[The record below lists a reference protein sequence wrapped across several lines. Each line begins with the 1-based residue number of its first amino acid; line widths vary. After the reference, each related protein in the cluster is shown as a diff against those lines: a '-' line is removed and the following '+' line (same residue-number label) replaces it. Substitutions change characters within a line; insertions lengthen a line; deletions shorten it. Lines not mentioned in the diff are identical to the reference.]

1 MSILVER
8 ASFEDRA
15 KFFHKNQSTIARL
28 LGDLAE
34 PAKKSKRK
42 KKTETKAK
50 EKAKPKAKEKA
61 KAKAKPK
68 TKAKVKAKEKS
79 KAKPKEIPKVEEK
92 NLSVEELVT
101 NTVTET
107 VLQEAP
113 TTETS
118 PLETPTAETSPLETP
133 TAETSPLETPTAEIS
148 TTETSSPVET
158 PDDLTKIKGL
168 GAKMV
173 ESLNV
178 AEIITFEQ
186 LADLTKKQV
195 VQLGKSIRGFASAYE
210 KKDFKKQAQ
219 EFNN

>member
-133 TAETSPLETPTAEIS
+133 TAEIS

>member
-15 KFFHKNQSTIARL
+15 KFFHKNQSTITRL
-28 LGDLAE
+28 LDDLAE

-68 TKAKVKAKEKS
+68 TKAKAKLKEKAKAKEKP
-79 KAKPKEIPKVEEK
+79 KAKPKEKPQETPLVEEK
-92 NLSVEELVT
+92 NLSVEELVAD
-101 NTVTET
+101 TVTET
-107 VLQEAP
+107 STQGTP
-113 TTETS
+113 TTDTS
-118 PLETPTAETSPLETP
+118 TLD
-133 TAETSPLETPTAEIS
+133 TPTAEIS
-148 TTETSSPVET
+148 APIETL
-158 PDDLTKIKGL
+158 DDLTKIKGL

-173 ESLNV
+173 ESLHV
-178 AEIITFEQ
+178 AGITKFEQ
-186 LADLTKKQV
+186 LADLNKKQI

-219 EFNN
+219 EFNK

>member
-15 KFFHKNQSTIARL
+15 KFFNKNRSTITRL

-50 EKAKPKAKEKA
+50 EKAKPKAKA
-61 KAKAKPK
+61 KAKAKEKPK
-68 TKAKVKAKEKS
+68 TKVKAKAKEKP

-101 NTVTET
+101 DTVTET
-107 VLQEAP
+107 VLQDVPATETPSAEISSTETP
-113 TTETS
+113 TTEIPS
-118 PLETPTAETSPLETP
+118 P
-133 TAETSPLETPTAEIS
+133 AEI
-148 TTETSSPVET
+148 

-173 ESLNV
+173 ESLNA
-178 AEIITFEQ
+178 AEITTFEQ
-186 LADLTKKQV
+186 LADLTKKQI

-219 EFNN
+219 EFSK

>member
-15 KFFHKNQSTIARL
+15 KFFNKNRSTITRL

-50 EKAKPKAKEKA
+50 EKAKPKAKAKAKAKEKPKPKA
-61 KAKAKPK
+61 KAKAREKP
-68 TKAKVKAKEKS
+68 

-101 NTVTET
+101 DTVTET
-107 VLQEAP
+107 VLQDAP
-113 TTETS
+113 TT
-118 PLETPTAETSPLETP
+118 
-133 TAETSPLETPTAEIS
+133 ETSPLETPTAEIS
-148 TTETSSPVET
+148 TTETPAPVET

-168 GAKMV
+168 GVKMV
-173 ESLNV
+173 KSLNA

-186 LADLTKKQV
+186 LADLTKNQV

-219 EFNN
+219 EFNK